1 MSEGIENLKLLIKN
15 DRRIMIGVGFLVFCL
30 LLLAF
35 IPNGKRS
42 KVRKP
47 INIQNPTEM
56 NLSDGDNAAWKD
68 LLLVTSNSLEQ
79 IKDDNKSIQE
89 DLVRMKKEREQDKSR
104 TIGILDGLLDKM
116 ENIASDVVD
125 LREEQNRSTKEV
137 VQKKIKVEA
146 PVSENIE
153 GFGFE
158 DTDLPPPPPKKPKG
172 PLRMSH
178 ITAGDNVALQ
188 LLTGI
193 EAPVDGTPYPVM
205 FKITGPITGPDGSLL
220 DVGEA
225 RIIAAAEGIEG
236 NSRVI
241 FRLSELAIRHNDGRR
256 SVIQVDGWIV
266 GEDGSRGMRGQ
277 LRDNL
282 GETMVALSTIAT
294 GQFLGDRVRDRASG
308 NRSNNTDESF
318 VLLGNGGN
326 SISPGDIQSSIALGV
341 TDTFQSMA
349 EIIIERYRKQIPV
362 VAVNPGRTVQAIFSS
377 NSEVELISED
387 GDESIYYDSSL
398 S

>member
-1 MSEGIENLKLLIKN
+1 M
-15 DRRIMIGVGFLVFCL
+15 
-30 LLLAF
+30 
-35 IPNGKRS
+35 
-42 KVRKP
+42 
-47 INIQNPTEM
+47 
-56 NLSDGDNAAWKD
+56 
-68 LLLVTSNSLEQ
+68 
-79 IKDDNKSIQE
+79 
-89 DLVRMKKEREQDKSR
+89 
-104 TIGILDGLLDKM
+104 
-116 ENIASDVVD
+116 
-125 LREEQNRSTKEV
+125 
-137 VQKKIKVEA
+137 
-146 PVSENIE
+146 
-153 GFGFE
+153 
-158 DTDLPPPPPKKPKG
+158 
-172 PLRMSH
+172 
-178 ITAGDNVALQ
+178 
-188 LLTGI
+188 
-193 EAPVDGTPYPVM
+193 
-205 FKITGPITGPDGSLL
+205 
-220 DVGEA
+220 
-225 RIIAAAEGIEG
+225 
-236 NSRVI
+236 
-241 FRLSELAIRHNDGRR
+241 AIRHNDGRR

-308 NRSNNTDESF
+308 SQSNNTDESF

>member
-15 DRRIMIGVGFLVFCL
+15 DRRIMIGAGFLVFCL

-35 IPNGKRS
+35 IPSGKSS

-68 LLLVTSNSLEQ
+68 LLLVTSNSLEE

-137 VQKKIKVEA
+137 VEKKIKVEA
-146 PVSENIE
+146 PVTENIE
-153 GFGFE
+153 GFGFQ

-172 PLRMSH
+172 PLRISH
-178 ITAGDNVALQ
+178 ITAGDNVSLQ

-205 FKITGPITGPDGSLL
+205 FKINGPITGPDGSLL

-241 FRLSELAIRHNDGRR
+241 FRLSELAIRHNNGRR

-308 NRSNNTDESF
+308 SRSNNTDESF